1 MKRRRRRSR
10 TPLYVLAALLAAF
23 AVGFL
28 GGALWRQ
35 PRPVPADVAAR
46 EATPRPAP
54 APRETPR
61 VTPRA
66 TPRPAGG
73 RIALVID
80 DLGRRPSDLATIA
93 ALGVPVAHAVLPYEP
108 HSAAMA
114 AAAAAAGAEVLLHLP
129 MEALDGEDPG
139 PGALRLGMDDA
150 ALAAATRAA
159 LAAVPEAVGINNHM
173 GSALSADRR
182 AMAVVLGVARERGLF
197 FLDSRTTAATV
208 GFRLARELGVPAAE
222 RQVFLDDSLS
232 AADIEAELE
241 RLRALALE
249 EGSAIAIGHPH
260 PVTFAQLAAE
270 VPRAQAAGV
279 RFVRLSELLA
289 R

>member
-10 TPLYVLAALLAAF
+10 TSLSVLAALLAAF

-61 VTPRA
+61 VPPRA

-80 DLGRRPSDLATIA
+80 DLGRRPSDLAAIA

-150 ALAAATRAA
+150 ALAEATRKA
-159 LAAVPEAVGINNHM
+159 LAAVPEAIGINNHM
-173 GSALSADRR
+173 GSAVSADRR

-222 RQVFLDDSLS
+222 RQIFLDDSLS

>member
-10 TPLYVLAALLAAF
+10 TSLSVLAALLAAF

-61 VTPRA
+61 VPPRA

-80 DLGRRPSDLATIA
+80 DLGRRPSDLAAIA

>member
-61 VTPRA
+61 VPSRA

>member
-10 TPLYVLAALLAAF
+10 TSLYVLAALLAAF

-61 VTPRA
+61 VPPRA

-80 DLGRRPSDLATIA
+80 DLGRRPSDLETIA

-108 HSAAMA
+108 HSAALA

-279 RFVRLSELLA
+279 QFVRLSELLA

>member
-1 MKRRRRRSR
+1 
-10 TPLYVLAALLAAF
+10 
-23 AVGFL
+23 
-28 GGALWRQ
+28 
-35 PRPVPADVAAR
+35 VPADVAAR

-54 APRETPR
+54 APREKSR
-61 VTPRA
+61 VIPRA

>member
-54 APRETPR
+54 APREKSR
-61 VTPRA
+61 VIPRA

-279 RFVRLSELLA
+279 QFVRLSELLA

>member
-1 MKRRRRRSR
+1 
-10 TPLYVLAALLAAF
+10 
-23 AVGFL
+23 
-28 GGALWRQ
+28 
-35 PRPVPADVAAR
+35 PADVAAR

>member
-54 APRETPR
+54 APREKSR
-61 VTPRA
+61 VIPRA

-114 AAAAAAGAEVLLHLP
+114 AAADAAGAEVLLHLP

>member
-10 TPLYVLAALLAAF
+10 TSLYVLAALLAAF

-80 DLGRRPSDLATIA
+80 DLGRRPSDLETIA

-279 RFVRLSELLA
+279 QFVRLSELLA

>member
-80 DLGRRPSDLATIA
+80 DLGRRPSDLETIA

>member
-54 APRETPR
+54 APREKSR
-61 VTPRA
+61 VIPRA

-80 DLGRRPSDLATIA
+80 DLGRRPSDLETIA

>member
-61 VTPRA
+61 VPPRA

>member
-150 ALAAATRAA
+150 ALAVATRAA